1 MGPLSSRICRSAGSP
16 SLTLP
21 DSLTIFLGTNWAP
34 DSNSSST
41 APRRCW
47 LRRAPNRATHDICR
61 ADRHVLMR
69 NPFLPNDSN
78 GSSLACQ
85 KISAA
90 CHSTSPHNHDCIEFW
105 ARHWDTAQDDH
116 TFTAWKL
123 HLDRAARFHGSRL
136 LLQNG
141 KVQGVSPKPRPLQLR
156 FLELPMISIATFR
169 HKQCTLFSQG
179 SVVKRDHGIASRT
192 LNSHVL

>member
-1 MGPLSSRICRSAGSP
+1 
-16 SLTLP
+16 
-21 DSLTIFLGTNWAP
+21 
-34 DSNSSST
+34 
-41 APRRCW
+41 
-47 LRRAPNRATHDICR
+47 
-61 ADRHVLMR
+61 MR
-69 NPFLPNDSN
+69 NPFLPNDSR

-136 LLQNG
+136 LLQMARSR
-141 KVQGVSPKPRPLQLR
+141 VSDKASPTAVVIPGA
-156 FLELPMISIATFR
+156 SIGIAAFR
-169 HKQCTLFSQG
+169 HKQCTLFFLRAQW
-179 SVVKRDHGIASRT
+179 
-192 LNSHVL
+192 